1 MGLFFTSSFIL
12 IPKRDSMS
20 ASEIGLICALFLPS
34 FLATW
39 IGTVGICKLLQIF
52 HPHQSHG
59 DLNKNNDKDGI
70 LITRGVAT
78 SKPETKE
85 DVLVNWMISLF
96 DPIVYLIIF
105 IIGIP
110 VFFSPGGSNR
120 SLPLFLSTVVLSWLL
135 SRRVVPT
142 TWQMILH
149 PILVTSAISVL
160 AIFIFGSIKGMQIQE
175 VLGHYSTGSTYL
187 VLFRKDKGYTGQPPG
202 CGDVMSSI
210 LNAGIICLAFPL
222 FRYRQ
227 DLYCNFVR
235 IVIVIIPNCVISLF
249 LWPFLANKMGMNGD
263 HSITFAGRFMST
275 PFGIEFI
282 KATGGDQS
290 LVVVLI
296 CFTGIIAVIIR
307 DQAFRLLRVRVKVGS
322 DDYFT
327 IGMTTGV
334 IAAAI
339 GTSALIGNNYHRAA
353 ATSTV
358 SFVLYGIIL
367 LSLVAVPDIS
377 KFVDKLAGF

>member
-1 MGLFFTSSFIL
+1 MGLFFTSSVHL
-12 IPKRDSMS
+12 VNSMS

-34 FLATW
+34 FIVTW
-39 IGTVGICKLLQIF
+39 IGTVGICKLLQII
-52 HPHQSHG
+52 HPSREEDSSTE
-59 DLNKNNDKDGI
+59 DLSEKSTLGGKYDI
-70 LITRGVAT
+70 
-78 SKPETKE
+78 SKFNRET
-85 DVLVNWMISLF
+85 VLVNWMSTLF
-96 DPIVYLIIF
+96 DPMVYLIIF

-110 VFFSPGGSNR
+110 LFFSPGGSNR
-120 SLPLFLSTVVLSWLL
+120 SLPLFLSTVVLSWIF
-135 SRRVVPT
+135 SRRVVPK

-149 PILVTSAISVL
+149 PILVTSAISIL
-160 AIFIFGSIKGMQIQE
+160 LIFIFGSIKGMGLRE
-175 VLGHYSTGSTYL
+175 VLGHYSTGSNYQ

-202 CGDVMSSI
+202 SGDVMSSI
-210 LNAGIICLAFPL
+210 LTAGIICLAFPL

-227 DLYCNFVR
+227 DLYSNSIR
-235 IVIVIIPNCVISLF
+235 ILIVIIPNCLISLF

-263 HSITFAGRFMST
+263 HSITFAARFLST

-290 LVVVLI
+290 LV
-296 CFTGIIAVIIR
+296 AVIIR
-307 DQAFRLLRVRVKVGS
+307 DQFFRLLRVRVKVGS

-367 LSLVAVPDIS
+367 LSLVAIPDIS
-377 KFVDKLAGF
+377 KFVNKLAGF